1 MFEFLIFV
9 IVAVIGYNIGLAV
22 TAYRLRYL
30 IHKEARRLGLDNSDD
45 ISVYDEADPEVVQC
59 VVEKA
64 NDTLYLYHKDNSF
77 ICQGKTLD
85 ELAKLAKQYKNI
97 KYAAVIHNEDTY
109 GFVDGIVKTYSEIVK

>member
-1 MFEFLIFV
+1 MFEFLILV
-9 IVAVIGYNIGLAV
+9 IVAVIGYNIGLSV